1 MNMQTLFQE
10 YRKRKNMHGFHE
22 FLIILFFGALF
33 YLISLPFTHL
43 FENKLK
49 TIESNYNQSIGIIEK
64 SPEFQNLN
72 DIYLK
77 LKESRSKDLSF
88 GNLVLINQAFELAIN
103 SNKELLQKYN
113 DLSLR
118 KDELTKKYLIKII
131 SVGVS
136 SLISYLFIGLICI
149 YFARVFTEK
158 FFKPKRN
165 IKRKIIEQKYNGSIY
180 EIFDKNCESTSIV
193 LKEYAQALEDELLNK
208 QFISGDILIRID
220 NAITN
225 EKITQSENAKA
236 KERKEALIDSETQS
250 GTMLREIELLKNNN

>member
-10 YRKRKNMHGFHE
+10 YRRRKDINGFHE
-22 FLIILFFGALF
+22 LLIILLF
-33 YLISLPFTHL
+33 VGIFSLLSLPVTHL
-43 FENKLK
+43 FDNKLK
-49 TIESNYNQSIGIIEK
+49 TIESNYRQSISVIEN
-64 SPEFQNLN
+64 SPEYQSLN
-72 DIYLK
+72 GIYLK

-88 GNLVLINQAFELAIN
+88 GNLAKVNQSFQLEVN
-103 SNKELLQKYN
+103 SSKELLQNYN
-113 DLSLR
+113 QISLQ
-118 KDELTKKYLIKII
+118 KDELIQIYLKKII
-131 SVGVS
+131 VAVLPF
-136 SLISYLFIGLICI
+136 LIVYLFIGLSCI
-149 YFARVFTEK
+149 HFSGFLTEK
-158 FFKPKRN
+158 YLQPKRN

-225 EKITQSENAKA
+225 KKLKQSENEKA